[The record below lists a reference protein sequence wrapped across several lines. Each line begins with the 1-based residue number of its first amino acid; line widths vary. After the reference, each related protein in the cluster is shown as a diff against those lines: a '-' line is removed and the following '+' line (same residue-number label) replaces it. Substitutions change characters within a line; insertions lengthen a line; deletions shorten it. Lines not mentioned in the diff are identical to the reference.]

1 MENRAVQKLREK
13 FPEAVLEVREF
24 RGEITV
30 VIPKDK
36 LLQVC
41 AFLRDDPALNYNF
54 LSDLTSLD
62 FFEKKQPRFEVNY
75 HLLSHANRGRVRL
88 KIAVAKGEKVPSVT
102 GIWSTANW
110 HEREVYD
117 LMGIEFENHPD
128 LRRILTPDGWIGHP
142 LRKDYPLTYE
152 EPQFTHSQ
160 GHPPDLAE

>member
-1 MENRAVQKLREK
+1 MENLTVQRLKER

-24 RGEITV
+24 RGEITI

-36 LLQVC
+36 LIQVC
-41 AFLRDDPALNYNF
+41 AFLRDDSELNFNF

-75 HLLSHANRGRVRL
+75 HLLSHANRCRLRL
-88 KIAVAKGEKVPSVT
+88 KVAVAEGEKVPSVT

-117 LMGIEFENHPD
+117 LMGIVFENHPD
-128 LRRILTPDGWIGHP
+128 LRRMYMPEGFEYHP
-142 LRKDYPLTYE
+142 LRKDFPVLGIPGSLPLPHE
-152 EPQFTHSQ
+152 
-160 GHPPDLAE
+160 AE